1 MFTILSKG
9 HSYKLLME
17 QHQHYRWD
25 KTTSKEMLTFLS
37 TSCVKSEITLQMTC
51 IESTDAF
58 VTSSTRT
65 KPTLV
70 VSRDTLNSTTLTN
83 IKKQYSI
90 GTKPSQFCEPLMLW
104 FKLLWTTESTNSLT
118 QQQHCHIQYWKCN
131 HNSAQYF
138 NKE

>member
-1 MFTILSKG
+1 
-9 HSYKLLME
+9 
-17 QHQHYRWD
+17 
-25 KTTSKEMLTFLS
+25 
-37 TSCVKSEITLQMTC
+37 MTC

-90 GTKPSQFCEPLMLW
+90 GTKPSQFCEPVSLC

-118 QQQHCHIQYWKCN
+118 QQQHCHIQYWTSN
-131 HNSAQYF
+131 HNSTQYF